1 MEHTLYNQINPYV
14 RYVNYLENR
23 NNSNHVIPW
32 RSLLDYEILF
42 VTRGQIT
49 VQTKTDKFTVKENQF
64 HIMSPNVEHT
74 RYFENNL
81 SCDYFNM
88 HLDLFYDHLISDFSV
103 IDTYIHFKIPPDY
116 NKRHNKVSPELINVV
131 DCISPEKAIALFREL
146 LSTYRNTSIPYK
158 QILLKS
164 ISLKIIHQIILSCD
178 INNVSIFNTHTDKYE
193 DLINKFIDFVENNYK
208 LALSVNDFVHD
219 KGISVGHFIKIF
231 KQKQGITPNEFII
244 QYRIAQAKFLINSGL
259 YYIYEI
265 STMVGYQNEFYF
277 SRIFKKR
284 EGCSPSQYLEKNKI
298 EK

>member
-1 MEHTLYNQINPYV
+1 MFGYIIYNMEHTLYNQINPYV

-116 NKRHNKVSPELINVV
+116 NKRHNKVSPRKSNRAFSRTFVYLQKYFY
-131 DCISPEKAIALFREL
+131 PLQ
-146 LSTYRNTSIPYK
+146 TNT
-158 QILLKS
+158 
-164 ISLKIIHQIILSCD
+164 LKINQL
-178 INNVSIFNTHTDKYE
+178 
-193 DLINKFIDFVENNYK
+193 ENYSSNH
-208 LALSVNDFVHD
+208 S
-219 KGISVGHFIKIF
+219 
-231 KQKQGITPNEFII
+231 
-244 QYRIAQAKFLINSGL
+244 FL
-259 YYIYEI
+259 
-265 STMVGYQNEFYF
+265 
-277 SRIFKKR
+277 R
-284 EGCSPSQYLEKNKI
+284 
-298 EK
+298 